1 VRWGAEAGLR
11 REEWSLIDALSIV
24 SFMIGLANL
33 DQNLDQSQ
41 LQEALGEAVSDIHH
55 HLQAQDDKLD
65 HILSIITQ
73 GGY

>member
-1 VRWGAEAGLR
+1 M
-11 REEWSLIDALSIV
+11 IDALSVV

-41 LQEALGEAVSDIHH
+41 LQEALGEAVSDIHR